1 MKKLNQFYCRL
12 DEKGEHLEIN
22 GYIFTYGYG
31 ANSIGG
37 RDYIR
42 LDHIVDNMRIEVKR
56 YLESIKKHDKLL
68 KDWEQDK
75 THNEYYAKEDEKL
88 NILENNL
95 YKYYYE
101 SVFAVLTKDE
111 VDQIQKKI
119 NYNFMSEKFIDETIK
134 YLENEK
140 LERVA

>member
-12 DEKGEHLEIN
+12 DEKGEHLETN

-31 ANSIGG
+31 ANGIGG

-42 LDHIVDNMRIEVKR
+42 LDHIIDNMRIEVNR
-56 YLESIKKHDKLL
+56 YLESIKKHDELL

-75 THNEYYAKEDEKL
+75 TH
-88 NILENNL
+88 LENNL

-119 NYNFMSEKFIDETIK
+119 NYDFMSEKFIDETIK

>member
-12 DEKGEHLEIN
+12 DEKGEHLETN

-31 ANSIGG
+31 ANGIGG

-42 LDHIVDNMRIEVKR
+42 LDHIIDNMRIEVNR
-56 YLESIKKHDKLL
+56 YLESIKKHDEIL

-75 THNEYYAKEDEKL
+75 THNEYYSKEDKKL
-88 NILENNL
+88 NTLENNL

-111 VDQIQKKI
+111 IDQIQKKI
-119 NYNFMSEKFIDETIK
+119 NYDFMSEKFINETIN

>member
-1 MKKLNQFYCRL
+1 
-12 DEKGEHLEIN
+12 
-22 GYIFTYGYG
+22 
-31 ANSIGG
+31 
-37 RDYIR
+37 
-42 LDHIVDNMRIEVKR
+42 MRIEVNR
-56 YLESIKKHDKLL
+56 YLECIKKHDEIL

-88 NILENNL
+88 DTLENNL

-111 VDQIQKKI
+111 VETIQKKI
-119 NYNFMSEKFIDETIK
+119 NYDFMSEKFIDETIK